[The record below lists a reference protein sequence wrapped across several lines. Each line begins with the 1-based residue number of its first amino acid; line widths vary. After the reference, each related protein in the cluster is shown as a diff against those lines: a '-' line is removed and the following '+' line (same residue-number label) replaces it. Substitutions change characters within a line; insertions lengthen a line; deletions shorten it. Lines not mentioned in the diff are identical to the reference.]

1 MQKERYSQDK
11 THKSFEKWRNNVER
25 SFEERKSS
33 VDNNHIK
40 NMLTFKDREIPEIKP
55 CLAVAFVNVQIDGPP
70 C

>member
-40 NMLTFKDREIPEIKP
+40 NTLTFKDR
-55 CLAVAFVNVQIDGPP
+55 
-70 C
+70 